1 MFDYDLTLV
10 KCGKAAS
17 PGQYCLYLR
26 VENYEDTNPAK
37 KNMDC
42 ELDSSELYELYEKHL
57 LCFLPFIF
65 SFQSPN

>member
-26 VENYEDTNPAK
+26 VENYEDTNPKINNARFLKTLTSQDYSALVK
-37 KNMDC
+37 KKWIVN
-42 ELDSSELYELYEKHL
+42 
-57 LCFLPFIF
+57 
-65 SFQSPN
+65 

>member
-42 ELDSSELYELYEKHL
+42 ELDGSELYELY
-57 LCFLPFIF
+57 
-65 SFQSPN
+65 